1 MHMSIN
7 ENRLDN
13 ASSANRFGWIDQVK
27 GFTIFLVVYG
37 HNFPFTEKYIY
48 TFHMPLFIMVA
59 GFFHPKAT
67 TFMSINKRFRTIMIP
82 YFIWASFLFAFWFL
96 IGRNYGESTQ
106 FGLSPIKNLIGIFYS
121 QGDKDYMN
129 WGIPLWYLPA
139 LFITFLL
146 LYGVQKIKNNLLRNT
161 ALCLIPIIGF
171 AYTRF
176 TAVNLPWSINI
187 AMVALLFY
195 AFGFYFFDKIQ
206 KLPVKYAAFVM
217 ISMGLIN
224 LMLYHYNTKID
235 MYRAYYGN
243 EIFFIVSGI
252 SGSLFVLCFFKIFP
266 VFKFLEFVGKFSLV
280 ILALQG
286 LSMTFIKL
294 VLLLAFH
301 QTDFDFS
308 EWERFSYAILQI
320 ILLIPAFLLINK
332 FLPIL
337 NGGYKKI

>member
-1 MHMSIN
+1 MPLNKAELEYTYSRS
-7 ENRLDN
+7 RL
-13 ASSANRFGWIDQVK
+13 GWIDQVK

-37 HNFPFTEKYIY
+37 HNFPITEKYIY
-48 TFHMPLFIMVA
+48 TFHMPLFIMAA
-59 GFFHPKAT
+59 GFFHPKEAT
-67 TFMSINKRFRTIMIP
+67 LSSIKKRFRAIIIP
-82 YFIWASFLFAFWFL
+82 YFVWASFLFAFWFL

-106 FGLSPIKNLIGIFYS
+106 FGLSPIKNFLGIFYS
-121 QGDKDYMN
+121 QGDKEYMN
-129 WGIPLWYLPA
+129 WGIPMWYLPA

-146 LYGVQKIKNNLLRNT
+146 LYGIQKIKNLSLRNT
-161 ALCLIPIIGF
+161 ILCLLPIIGF
-171 AYTRF
+171 AYTRVIV
-176 TAVNLPWSINI
+176 VNMPWSINI

-206 KLPVKYAAFVM
+206 NLPTKHAALVM
-217 ISMGLIN
+217 VSMGLIN
-224 LMLYHYNTKID
+224 FMLYHYNSKID

-243 EIFFIVSGI
+243 ELFFIVSGI
-252 SGSLFVLCFFKIFP
+252 SGSLFVLFFFKIFP
-266 VFKFLEFVGKFSLV
+266 LFKFLEFIGKFSLV

-286 LSMTFIKL
+286 LAMTFIKL

-308 EWERFSYAILQI
+308 EWERFLYAILQI

-332 FLPIL
+332 FLPVL